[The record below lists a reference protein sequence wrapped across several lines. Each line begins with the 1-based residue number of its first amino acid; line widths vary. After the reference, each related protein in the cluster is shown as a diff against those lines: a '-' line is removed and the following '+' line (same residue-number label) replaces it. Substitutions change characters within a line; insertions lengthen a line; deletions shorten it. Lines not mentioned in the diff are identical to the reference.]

1 MIQSL
6 IIAQG
11 TIVFHG
17 LNLKIQ
23 LMKIQLIRLIID
35 LGVFII
41 PYINH

>member
-6 IIAQG
+6 IIAQV

-23 LMKIQLIRLIID
+23 LMKIQLIRLI
-35 LGVFII
+35 FINRFRRI
-41 PYINH
+41 YNTIY